1 MKDADI
7 ATIITPTAENIIA
20 KMHIICVLENVKNA
34 TGRHIKRVAFKYT
47 LMAVT

>member
-7 ATIITPTAENIIA
+7 ATIITPTAENIIV
-20 KMHIICVLENVKNA
+20 KMHICVLENVKNA